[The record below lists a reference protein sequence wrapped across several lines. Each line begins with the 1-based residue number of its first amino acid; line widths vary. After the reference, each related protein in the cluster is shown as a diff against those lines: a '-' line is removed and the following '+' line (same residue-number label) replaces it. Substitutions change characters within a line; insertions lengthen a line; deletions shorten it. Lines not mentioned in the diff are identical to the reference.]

1 MRRFS
6 VAFLVLAFAAAP
18 VALAA
23 GSGGTKVGL
32 LNLQRVMTKST
43 AGREVIQQIRG
54 FGKQLQA
61 KMNSRQD
68 ELKKE
73 GQDLQKNAKIET
85 AAQQKKAQKTFQAH
99 LQSFQ
104 QAAKK
109 ARKSFAEKRNS
120 LMVPLQAK
128 LNDVVTAYAKKHGY
142 NLILDSQ
149 TAVYNVPSLNITA
162 AILKAFNKAQ
172 PHPPKHDNAVRAGG
186 NGQ

>member
-6 VAFLVLAFAAAP
+6 VAFLVLVFAAAP

-43 AGREVIQQIRG
+43 AGREAIQQIQG

-61 KMNSRQD
+61 RMNSRQD

-73 GQDLQKNAKIET
+73 EQDLQKNAKIET
-85 AAQQKKAQKTFQAH
+85 AAQQKKARKTFRVH

-109 ARKSFAEKRNS
+109 ARKSFGEKRVS

-128 LNDVVTAYAKKHGY
+128 LNDVVTAYANKHGY

-149 TAVYNVPSLNITA
+149 AAIYNVPSLNITA

-172 PHPPKHDNAVRAGG
+172 PHLPKRDKPARGACGW
-186 NGQ
+186 

>member
-6 VAFLVLAFAAAP
+6 VAFLVLVFAAAP
-18 VALAA
+18 AALAS

-32 LNLQRVMTKST
+32 LNLQRVMTRST
-43 AGREVIQQIRG
+43 AGQEAIQQIQG

-61 KMNSRQD
+61 RMSPRQD
-68 ELKKE
+68 KLKKE
-73 GQDLQKNAKIET
+73 EQALQKNAKIET
-85 AAQQKKAQKTFQAH
+85 TAQQKKAVQTFQAH
-99 LQSFQ
+99 VKAYQ
-104 QAAKK
+104 QAARK
-109 ARKSFAEKRNS
+109 ARLSFGKKRAS
-120 LMVPLQAK
+120 LMVPLQAR

-149 TAVYNVPSLNITA
+149 AAIYNVPSLNITA

-172 PHPPKHDNAVRAGG
+172 PHLPKRDKPAHAGG